1 MIHHRDTQH
10 NPELILLFE
19 IVQCTLS
26 IFINIFTLLNDI
38 TNYMRIMKRA

>member
-1 MIHHRDTQH
+1 MIYSRD

-19 IVQCTLS
+19 IVQGTLS
-26 IFINIFTLLNDI
+26 IFINKFTLSNDI